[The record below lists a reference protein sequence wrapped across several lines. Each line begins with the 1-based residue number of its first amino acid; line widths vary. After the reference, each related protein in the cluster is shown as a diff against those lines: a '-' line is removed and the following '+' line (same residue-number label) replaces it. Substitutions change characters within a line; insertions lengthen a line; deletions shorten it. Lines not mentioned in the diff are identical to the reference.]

1 MLEPKWYPRFTLFG
15 QFLGGIVVSL
25 ECLIRLNPVLLIE
38 STGIPGAF
46 PVFKLIGGAEVLVYM
61 HYPTITPSKC

>member
-1 MLEPKWYPRFTLFG
+1 LLEPKWYPRFTLFG